1 MASTDKIQFAVSATP
16 IEGVGA
22 AQQGGATTFIIA
34 SETTGSI
41 GGSGEVT
48 ALETGFD
55 SSGGVAHGY
64 ASGAKQYISSAS
76 ATTPT
81 AFAALTGIE
90 FVSIKH
96 TGFAYSSATALG
108 AVTTDYL
115 TIRAL
120 NGSDGTDVTDAAGID
135 NGEQPIIAVLKA
147 GEAIVLPLRGGD
159 AGAGD
164 VPSGAFFGHHS
175 TTIANNV
182 GGAGTI
188 AIEYLAVK

>member
-120 NGSDGTDVTDAAGID
+120 NGSDGQSVVQGTLAAG
-135 NGEQPIIAVLKA
+135 EEPIIAVLKA

-182 GGAGTI
+182 AGAGTI